1 MCLFPSFACLS
12 LKLHLASVMRYKDSE
27 EQRIYIKQAS
37 ENGQFEYVYAGLDVL
52 GSTPWKINRK
62 VFDVVIQVW
71 NSGERV
77 GKVPPAVYD
86 KPEPEFPPNF
96 TTDMKE
102 KKVFL
107 QRQKA
112 YNQAKANNHSDRCS
126 VNYKLEIARAVS
138 RSHILAIVE
147 VIFLRPDSS

>member
-1 MCLFPSFACLS
+1 
-12 LKLHLASVMRYKDSE
+12 MRYKDSQ

-37 ENGQFEYVYAGLDVL
+37 ENGQFEYVYTGLDVL
-52 GSTPWKINRK
+52 GSTPWKINRE
-62 VFDVVIQVW
+62 VFNVVVQVW

-86 KPEPEFPPNF
+86 RPEPELPPNF
-96 TTDMKE
+96 GTDMKE
-102 KKVFL
+102 KSVYM

-112 YNQAKANNHSDRCS
+112 YNQAKANNHSERCS

-138 RSHILAIVE
+138 CPHIPTIVK
-147 VIFLRPDSS
+147 